1 MPQHEKR
8 PFESSR
14 DAAVAAL
21 ADCQKTPEF
30 PDNTFKSR
38 DSASADSL
46 HRAGAWPRGEPQVR
60 MEAGQLS
67 PSERASSLPKIQN
80 EDVMPT
86 ILVIDDDR
94 SVLFLVERT
103 FQGTGMTVLP
113 ARTVREGL
121 ALIERCPDVVLLDIM
136 LPEGSGLEAVEK
148 IQALDP
154 KLPII
159 FITAGGTSDT
169 TIEAM
174 KLGAYDYLLKP
185 LDLPK
190 LRDLVDRAMEIRRLM
205 QVPVELPTTEQ
216 RSPGGQQIIGRSAA
230 MCEVFKAVGR
240 VAPQNVTTLIV
251 GESGTGKELVAR
263 AIYHHSSRSAERFL
277 ALNCAALPET
287 LLESELFGHE
297 KGSFTSASN
306 RRIGKFEQCAR
317 GTIFLDEVG
326 DMSPLLQSKILRVL
340 QEQRFERVGGN
351 ETIETDVR
359 VIAATNRD
367 LKDMVAKGDF
377 REDLY
382 YRLNGFTIKLP
393 PLRERGEDLLLLL
406 EHFLAR
412 FSRELHK
419 DVHGVSPE
427 AIELLNRYSWPGNV
441 RELEAVIRQA
451 ILNTTG
457 NVILP
462 DFLPDTVRLGAGAA
476 PVTPQN
482 VDAPPSDLQPFIDEC
497 LAHGSEDMYAS
508 SVEMME
514 RYLLTRVLR
523 HTQGNQSQA
532 ARMLGITRG
541 SLRNKM
547 RALRIMLGSTVR
559 VDEANNPVPVD
570 TV

>member
-1 MPQHEKR
+1 M
-8 PFESSR
+8 ST
-14 DAAVAAL
+14 L
-21 ADCQKTPEF
+21 
-30 PDNTFKSR
+30 
-38 DSASADSL
+38 
-46 HRAGAWPRGEPQVR
+46 
-60 MEAGQLS
+60 
-67 PSERASSLPKIQN
+67 
-80 EDVMPT
+80 
-86 ILVIDDDR
+86 LVIDDDR
-94 SVLFLVERT
+94 AVPFLIERAV
-103 FQGTGMTVLP
+103 QGTGVNVLP
-113 ARTVREGL
+113 AKSVQEGL
-121 ALIERCPDVVLLDIM
+121 HLLERQPDVVLLDIM
-136 LPEGSGLEAVEK
+136 LPEGSGLEAVRK
-148 IQALDP
+148 IQARDP

-190 LRDLVDRAMEIRRLM
+190 LKDLVERAMEIRRLM
-205 QVPVELPTTEQ
+205 QVRVELPNSDKPV
-216 RSPGGQQIIGRSAA
+216 SPDGDQIIGRSPA
-230 MCEVFKAVGR
+230 MCEVFKAIGR
-240 VAPQNVTTLIV
+240 VAPQNVTTLIN

-263 AIYHHSSRSAERFL
+263 AIYHHSSRSSEKFL

-297 KGSFTSASN
+297 KGSFTSAN
-306 RRIGKFEQCAR
+306 FRRIGKFEQCSK
-317 GTIFLDEVG
+317 GTLFLDEVG

-340 QEQRFERVGGN
+340 QEKRFERVGGN

-367 LKDMVAKGDF
+367 LKDMVAKGTF

-393 PLRERGEDLLLLL
+393 PLRERGEDIMFLL
-406 EHFLAR
+406 EHLLAR
-412 FSRELHK
+412 FARELNK
-419 DVHGVSPE
+419 ADVHGISPE
-427 AIELLNRYSWPGNV
+427 ALDILTHYSWPGNV

-451 ILNTTG
+451 LLNTTG

-462 DFLPDTVRLGAGAA
+462 DFLPDHVRMGTKSTAA
-476 PVTPQN
+476 AIPSEN
-482 VDAPPSDLQPFIDEC
+482 APPSDLRPFVDEC
-497 LAHGSEDMYAS
+497 LRRGSEDMYAT

-523 HTQGNQSQA
+523 HAQGNQSQA

-547 RALRIMLGSTVR
+547 RALRIQVGSTVEMDEMMR
-559 VDEANNPVPVD
+559 VPVAVEAN
-570 TV
+570 

>member
-1 MPQHEKR
+1 MESKALVRGIPGEKKNMP
-8 PFESSR
+8 S
-14 DAAVAAL
+14 V
-21 ADCQKTPEF
+21 
-30 PDNTFKSR
+30 
-38 DSASADSL
+38 
-46 HRAGAWPRGEPQVR
+46 
-60 MEAGQLS
+60 
-67 PSERASSLPKIQN
+67 
-80 EDVMPT
+80 
-86 ILVIDDDR
+86 LVIDDDR
-94 SVLFLVERT
+94 TVPFLIERAV
-103 FQGTGMTVLP
+103 QGTGVDVLP
-113 ARTVREGL
+113 ARSVEEGL
-121 ALIERCPDVVLLDIM
+121 HLLDRRPDVVLLDIM
-136 LPEGSGLEAVEK
+136 LPEGSGLGAAPR
-148 IQALDP
+148 IQERDP

-174 KLGAYDYLLKP
+174 TLGAFDYLLKP

-190 LRDLVDRAMEIRRLM
+190 LKEIIARALEIRRLM
-205 QVPVELPTTEQ
+205 RVRVELPTSETPQ
-216 RSPGGQQIIGRSAA
+216 SDGDQIIGRSPA
-230 MCEVFKAVGR
+230 MCDVFKAIGR

-263 AIYHHSSRSAERFL
+263 AIYHHSSRSSERFL

-297 KGSFTSASN
+297 KGSFTSAN
-306 RRIGKFEQCAR
+306 YRRIGKFEQCSK
-317 GTIFLDEVG
+317 GTLFLDEVG

-340 QEQRFERVGGN
+340 QDKRFERVGGN

-367 LKDMVAKGDF
+367 LTEMVAKGTF

-393 PLRERGEDLLLLL
+393 PLRERGEDIVFLL
-406 EHFLAR
+406 EHMLAR
-412 FSRELHK
+412 FARELNK
-419 DVHGVSPE
+419 RDVHGISPE
-427 AIELLNRYSWPGNV
+427 AIDVLTRYSWPGNV

-451 ILNTTG
+451 LLNTTG

-462 DFLPDTVRLGAGAA
+462 DFLPDHIRLASQPNDQHSATA
-476 PVTPQN
+476 EA
-482 VDAPPSDLQPFIDEC
+482 APPSDLRAFVDEC
-497 LAHGSEDMYAS
+497 LRRGSEQMYAA

-523 HTQGNQSQA
+523 HAQGNQSQA

-547 RALRIMLGSTVR
+547 RTLGIQIGNTVNL
-559 VDEANNPVPVD
+559 DELASAEPF
-570 TV
+570 

>member
-1 MPQHEKR
+1 M
-8 PFESSR
+8 ST
-14 DAAVAAL
+14 L
-21 ADCQKTPEF
+21 
-30 PDNTFKSR
+30 
-38 DSASADSL
+38 
-46 HRAGAWPRGEPQVR
+46 
-60 MEAGQLS
+60 
-67 PSERASSLPKIQN
+67 
-80 EDVMPT
+80 
-86 ILVIDDDR
+86 LVIDDDR
-94 SVLFLVERT
+94 AVPFLIERAV
-103 FQGTGMTVLP
+103 QGTGVTVLP
-113 ARTVREGL
+113 AKSVQEGL
-121 ALIERCPDVVLLDIM
+121 NLLERQPDVVLLDIM
-136 LPEGSGLEAVEK
+136 LPEGSGLEAVRK
-148 IQALDP
+148 IQARDP

-190 LRDLVDRAMEIRRLM
+190 LKDLVERAMEIRRLM
-205 QVPVELPTTEQ
+205 QVRVELP
-216 RSPGGQQIIGRSAA
+216 SNDKPSADGDHIIGRSPA
-230 MCEVFKAVGR
+230 MCEVFKAIGR

-263 AIYHHSSRSAERFL
+263 AIYHHSARSSERFL

-297 KGSFTSASN
+297 KGSFTSAN
-306 RRIGKFEQCAR
+306 FRRIGKFEQCSK
-317 GTIFLDEVG
+317 GTLFLDEVG

-340 QEQRFERVGGN
+340 QEKRFERVGGN

-367 LKDMVAKGDF
+367 LKDMVAKGTF

-393 PLRERGEDLLLLL
+393 PLRERGEDILFLL
-406 EHFLAR
+406 EHLLSR
-412 FSRELHK
+412 FARELNK
-419 DVHGVSPE
+419 ADVHGISPE
-427 AIELLNRYSWPGNV
+427 ALDILTHYSWPGNV

-451 ILNTTG
+451 LLNTTG

-462 DFLPDTVRLGAGAA
+462 DFLPDHVLMGSETRA
-476 PVTPQN
+476 PS
-482 VDAPPSDLQPFIDEC
+482 APSANAPASDLRPFVDEC
-497 LAHGSEDMYAS
+497 FKHGSEDMYAS

-523 HTQGNQSQA
+523 HAQGNQSQA

-547 RALRIMLGSTVR
+547 RSLRIQVGSTVEMDDSLHDP
-559 VDEANNPVPVD
+559 VAVEAN
-570 TV
+570 

>member
-1 MPQHEKR
+1 M
-8 PFESSR
+8 
-14 DAAVAAL
+14 ANV
-21 ADCQKTPEF
+21 
-30 PDNTFKSR
+30 
-38 DSASADSL
+38 
-46 HRAGAWPRGEPQVR
+46 
-60 MEAGQLS
+60 
-67 PSERASSLPKIQN
+67 
-80 EDVMPT
+80 
-86 ILVIDDDR
+86 LVIDDDR
-94 SVLFLVERT
+94 SVPFLIERAV
-103 FQGTGMTVLP
+103 QGTGVNVLP
-113 ARTVREGL
+113 ARSVQEGL
-121 ALIERCPDVVLLDIM
+121 ELLERRPDVVLLDIM
-136 LPEGSGLEAVEK
+136 LPEGSGLEAVRK
-148 IQALDP
+148 IQDRDP

-190 LRDLVDRAMEIRRLM
+190 LRELVERALEIRRLM
-205 QVPVELPTTEQ
+205 QVRVELPSNDAP
-216 RSPGGQQIIGRSAA
+216 SPDGDHIIGRSPA

-263 AIYHHSSRSAERFL
+263 AIYHHSARSAERFL

-297 KGSFTSASN
+297 KGSFTSAN
-306 RRIGKFEQCAR
+306 YRRIGKFEQCAK

-340 QEQRFERVGGN
+340 QEKKFERVGGN

-367 LKDMVAKGDF
+367 LKDMVTKGTF

-393 PLRERGEDLLLLL
+393 PLRERGEDILFLL
-406 EHFLAR
+406 EHLLSKFAK
-412 FSRELHK
+412 ELNK
-419 DVHGVSPE
+419 PDVHGIAPE
-427 AIELLNRYSWPGNV
+427 ALEVLTRYSWPGNV
-441 RELEAVIRQA
+441 RELEAVVRQSL
-451 ILNTTG
+451 LNTTG

-462 DFLPDTVRLGAGAA
+462 DFLPDPVRLGGPSASPLAEPA
-476 PVTPQN
+476 N
-482 VDAPPSDLQPFIDEC
+482 APPSDLRPFVDEC
-497 LAHGSEDMYAS
+497 LRSGSEEMYAA

-523 HTQGNQSQA
+523 HAQGNQSQA

-547 RALRIMLGSTVR
+547 RALRIQVGNTVNVDDFATPSTLAPSV
-559 VDEANNPVPVD
+559 
-570 TV
+570 

>member
-1 MPQHEKR
+1 
-8 PFESSR
+8 
-14 DAAVAAL
+14 
-21 ADCQKTPEF
+21 
-30 PDNTFKSR
+30 
-38 DSASADSL
+38 
-46 HRAGAWPRGEPQVR
+46 
-60 MEAGQLS
+60 MEHGSIMSTL
-67 PSERASSLPKIQN
+67 
-80 EDVMPT
+80 
-86 ILVIDDDR
+86 LVIDDDR
-94 SVLFLVERT
+94 AVLYTIERT
-103 FQGTGMTVLP
+103 FQGTGVSVLT
-113 ARTVREGL
+113 AKTVREGL
-121 ALIERCPDVVLLDIM
+121 ELIERKPDVVLLDIM
-136 LPEGSGLEAVEK
+136 LPEGSGLQAVEK

-190 LRDLVDRAMEIRRLM
+190 LRELVDRALEIRRLM
-205 QVPVELPTTEQ
+205 QVRVELPTSTDATALD
-216 RSPGGQQIIGRSAA
+216 GDHIIGRSPA

-240 VAPQNVTTLIV
+240 VAPQTVTTLIV

-263 AIYHHSSRSAERFL
+263 AIYHHSSRSSERFL

-297 KGSFTSASN
+297 KGSFTSAN
-306 RRIGKFEQCAR
+306 YRRIGKFEQCAR

-351 ETIETDVR
+351 ETISTDVR

-367 LKDMVAKGDF
+367 LSAMVAKGDF
-377 REDLY
+377 REDLF

-393 PLRERGEDLLLLL
+393 PLRERGEDILLLL
-406 EHFLAR
+406 EHLLSR
-412 FSRELHK
+412 FGRELHK
-419 DVHGVSPE
+419 SEVHGISPE
-427 AIELLNRYSWPGNV
+427 ALEMLMRYSWPGNV
-441 RELEAVIRQA
+441 RELEAVVRQA
-451 ILNTTG
+451 LLNTTG

-462 DFLPDTVRLGAGAA
+462 DFLPDTVRVPGRAA
-476 PVTPQN
+476 AVASNSHDT
-482 VDAPPSDLQPFIDEC
+482 PPSDLKPFVDDC
-497 LAHGSEDMYAS
+497 LQSGSTDMYTA

-514 RYLLTRVLR
+514 RYVLTRVLR
-523 HTQGNQSQA
+523 HTRGNQSQA

-547 RALRIMLGSTVR
+547 RALRIQLGSTVK
-559 VDEANNPVPVD
+559 VDDLEEA
-570 TV
+570 TAEIE

>member
-1 MPQHEKR
+1 MGKAR
-8 PFESSR
+8 F
-14 DAAVAAL
+14 
-21 ADCQKTPEF
+21 F
-30 PDNTFKSR
+30 PPILNRRLRNKPGGIMST
-38 DSASADSL
+38 L
-46 HRAGAWPRGEPQVR
+46 
-60 MEAGQLS
+60 
-67 PSERASSLPKIQN
+67 
-80 EDVMPT
+80 
-86 ILVIDDDR
+86 LVIDDDR
-94 SVLFLVERT
+94 SVLFTIERT
-103 FQGTGMTVLP
+103 FQGTGISVLT

-121 ALIERCPDVVLLDIM
+121 ELIQRKPDVVLLDIM

-190 LRDLVDRAMEIRRLM
+190 LRELVDKALEIRRLM
-205 QVPVELPTTEQ
+205 QVRVELPT
-216 RSPGGQQIIGRSAA
+216 SNAASVVDGDQIIGRSPA
-230 MCEVFKAVGR
+230 MCEVFKSIGR
-240 VAPQNVTTLIV
+240 VAPQTVTTLII

-297 KGSFTSASN
+297 KGSFTSAN
-306 RRIGKFEQCAR
+306 YRRIGKFEQCAR

-351 ETIETDVR
+351 ETISTDVR

-367 LKDMVAKGDF
+367 LPTMVAKGDF
-377 REDLY
+377 REDLF

-393 PLRERGEDLLLLL
+393 PLRERGEDILLLL
-406 EHFLAR
+406 ENLLSR
-412 FSRELHK
+412 FGRELHK
-419 DVHGVSPE
+419 PEVHGISPE
-427 AIELLNRYSWPGNV
+427 ALEMLMRYSWPGNV
-441 RELEAVIRQA
+441 RELEAVVRQA
-451 ILNTTG
+451 LLNTTG

-462 DFLPDTVRLGAGAA
+462 DFLPETVRLQGRGSTLAA
-476 PVTPQN
+476 PDAHDTP
-482 VDAPPSDLQPFIDEC
+482 ASDLRPFVDEC
-497 LAHGSEDMYAS
+497 LQNGSTDMYTA

-523 HTQGNQSQA
+523 HTRGNQSQA

-547 RALRIMLGSTVR
+547 RALRIQLGSTVK
-559 VDEANNPVPVD
+559 VDDLATAGFEVE
-570 TV
+570 

>member
-1 MPQHEKR
+1 M
-8 PFESSR
+8 ST
-14 DAAVAAL
+14 L
-21 ADCQKTPEF
+21 
-30 PDNTFKSR
+30 
-38 DSASADSL
+38 
-46 HRAGAWPRGEPQVR
+46 
-60 MEAGQLS
+60 
-67 PSERASSLPKIQN
+67 
-80 EDVMPT
+80 
-86 ILVIDDDR
+86 LVIDDDR
-94 SVLFLVERT
+94 AVPFLIERAI
-103 FQGTGMTVLP
+103 QGTGVTVLP
-113 ARTVREGL
+113 ARSVHEGL
-121 ALIERCPDVVLLDIM
+121 EMLERRPDVVLLDIM
-136 LPEGSGLEAVEK
+136 LPEGSGLQAVQK
-148 IQALDP
+148 IQARDP

-190 LRDLVDRAMEIRRLM
+190 LKDLVERALEIRRLM
-205 QVPVELPTTEQ
+205 QVRVELPSSEAP
-216 RSPGGQQIIGRSAA
+216 SPDGDHIIGRSPA
-230 MCEVFKAVGR
+230 MCEVFKAIGR

-263 AIYHHSSRSAERFL
+263 AIYHHSARSSERFL

-297 KGSFTSASN
+297 KGSFTSAN
-306 RRIGKFEQCAR
+306 YRRIGKFEQCAR
-317 GTIFLDEVG
+317 GTLFLDEVG

-340 QEQRFERVGGN
+340 QEKRFERVGGN

-367 LKDMVAKGDF
+367 LKDMVAKGTF

-393 PLRERGEDLLLLL
+393 PLRERGEDILFLL
-406 EHFLAR
+406 EHLLSKFA
-412 FSRELHK
+412 RELNK
-419 DVHGVSPE
+419 PDVHGISPE
-427 AIELLNRYSWPGNV
+427 AMEVLTRYAWPGNV
-441 RELEAVIRQA
+441 RELEAVVRQA
-451 ILNTTG
+451 LLNTTG

-462 DFLPDTVRLGAGAA
+462 EFLPDPVRVGGLSAA
-476 PVTPQN
+476 AAVQSAN
-482 VDAPPSDLQPFIDEC
+482 APPSDLRPFVDDC
-497 LAHGSEDMYAS
+497 LHRGSEQMYAA

-523 HTQGNQSQA
+523 HAQGNQSQA

-547 RALRIMLGSTVR
+547 RLLRIQVGSTVEMDDSLR
-559 VDEANNPVPVD
+559 IPVVAEAN
-570 TV
+570 

>member
-1 MPQHEKR
+1 VQKWGSLCRRGKHGEHCQHYGGNM
-8 PFESSR
+8 ST
-14 DAAVAAL
+14 L
-21 ADCQKTPEF
+21 
-30 PDNTFKSR
+30 
-38 DSASADSL
+38 
-46 HRAGAWPRGEPQVR
+46 
-60 MEAGQLS
+60 
-67 PSERASSLPKIQN
+67 
-80 EDVMPT
+80 
-86 ILVIDDDR
+86 LVIDDDR
-94 SVLFLVERT
+94 AVLYTIERT
-103 FQGTGMTVLP
+103 FQGTGVSVLT
-113 ARTVREGL
+113 AKTVREGL
-121 ALIERCPDVVLLDIM
+121 DLIERKPDVVLLDIM

-190 LRDLVDRAMEIRRLM
+190 LRELVDRALEIRRLM
-205 QVPVELPTTEQ
+205 QVRVELPSSSNATLD
-216 RSPGGQQIIGRSAA
+216 GDQIIGRSPA

-240 VAPQNVTTLIV
+240 VAPQNLTTLIV

-263 AIYHHSSRSAERFL
+263 AIYHHSSRAQERFL

-297 KGSFTSASN
+297 KGSFTSAN
-306 RRIGKFEQCAR
+306 YRRIGKFEQCAR
-317 GTIFLDEVG
+317 GTLFLDEVG

-340 QEQRFERVGGN
+340 QEQKFERVGGN
-351 ETIETDVR
+351 ETISTDVR

-367 LKDMVAKGDF
+367 LPGMVAKGEF

-393 PLRERGEDLLLLL
+393 PLRDRGEDILLLL
-406 EHFLAR
+406 EHLLSR
-412 FSRELHK
+412 FGRELHK
-419 DVHGVSPE
+419 PEVHGISPE
-427 AIELLNRYSWPGNV
+427 ALEMLMRYNWPGNV
-441 RELEAVIRQA
+441 RELEAVVRQA
-451 ILNTTG
+451 LLNTTG

-462 DFLPDTVRLGAGAA
+462 DFLPETVRMVGRGTAA
-476 PVTPQN
+476 AMSANSHDT
-482 VDAPPSDLQPFIDEC
+482 PPSDLQPFVDEC
-497 LAHGSEDMYAS
+497 LQNGSTDMYTA

-523 HTQGNQSQA
+523 HTRGNQSQA

-547 RALRIMLGSTVR
+547 RALRIQLGSTVK
-559 VDEANNPVPVD
+559 VDDLEEAAAEVE
-570 TV
+570 